1 MIIVPILATIFFIAA
16 VWFGIRAHDLKNA
29 VVAADL
35 RNKSLHNEI
44 LQTRAERQVAISK
57 HQRVMND
64 LRNDPS
70 NPYYIPPVTPQV
82 ARRKQNRGNSGSS
95 RGVAGKTSE
104 SNAKSSEYNNYR
116 GDDGSTAAIIATTAA
131 VATFSGY
138 DSGSS
143 YCDSGSSSFDS
154 SCSF

>member
-1 MIIVPILATIFFIAA
+1 MIIVPILATIFFLAA
-16 VWFGIRAHDLKNA
+16 VWFGMRAHDLKNA

-35 RNKSLHNEI
+35 RNRNLHREI
-44 LQTRAERQVAISK
+44 LQTRAEREVAISK

-82 ARRKQNRGNSGSS
+82 ARRKQKRAGSDNSRKVSGSPSSNSGSS
-95 RGVAGKTSE
+95 RS
-104 SNAKSSEYNNYR
+104 
-116 GDDGSTAAIIATTAA
+116 DDGGTAAIIATTAA
-131 VATFSGY
+131 VATYSGY

-154 SCSF
+154 GCSF

>member
-1 MIIVPILATIFFIAA
+1 MTIVLIFTTFFFLAA
-16 VWFGIRAHDLKNA
+16 VWFGVRAHDLRNA

-35 RNKSLHNEI
+35 RNKSLHQEI

-82 ARRKQNRGNSGSS
+82 ARRKQKRAGSDNSRQLTNSASNSGSS
-95 RGVAGKTSE
+95 RS
-104 SNAKSSEYNNYR
+104 
-116 GDDGSTAAIIATTAA
+116 DDGSTAAIIATTAA
-131 VATFSGY
+131 VATYSGY

-143 YCDSGSSSFDS
+143 YCDSGSSSSSFDS
-154 SCSF
+154 GCSF

>member
-1 MIIVPILATIFFIAA
+1 MTIVLIFTTFFFLAA
-16 VWFGIRAHDLKNA
+16 VWFGVRAHDLRNS
-29 VVAADL
+29 VIAADL
-35 RNKSLHNEI
+35 RNKSLHQEI

-82 ARRKQNRGNSGSS
+82 ARRKQNRGNSGNSRQLTNSTSNSGSS
-95 RGVAGKTSE
+95 
-104 SNAKSSEYNNYR
+104 R

-131 VATFSGY
+131 VATYSGY

-154 SCSF
+154 GCSF

>member
-1 MIIVPILATIFFIAA
+1 MTIVLIFTTFFFLAA
-16 VWFGIRAHDLKNA
+16 VWFGVRAHDLRNA

-35 RNKSLHNEI
+35 RNKSLHQEI

-95 RGVAGKTSE
+95 RQLTNNSS
-104 SNAKSSEYNNYR
+104 SNSGSSR
-116 GDDGSTAAIIATTAA
+116 SDDGSTAAIIATTAA
-131 VATFSGY
+131 VATYSGY

-143 YCDSGSSSFDS
+143 YCDSSSSSSSFDS
-154 SCSF
+154 GCSF